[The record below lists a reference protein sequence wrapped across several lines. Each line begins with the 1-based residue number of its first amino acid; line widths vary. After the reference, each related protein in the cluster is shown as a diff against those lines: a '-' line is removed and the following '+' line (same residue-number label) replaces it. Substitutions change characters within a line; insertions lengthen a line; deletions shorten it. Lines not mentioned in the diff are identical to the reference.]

1 MPAPKYFYF
10 RISLLIFCSV
20 CIYNMVEAGGG
31 VEKKTVE
38 KEGTDSFA
46 GSSES
51 SAPEKETPENHASD
65 ELAQDIMLKE
75 AEKLLRNRV
84 PKVPKAKIPGE
95 KAEAEK
101 IIVQAN
107 DNALNAQSSILALIA
122 DSEKARLEKQKP
134 VLYWVIAFVGS
145 QLLAFNAIIAL
156 VIWSAATNSSNGNF
170 ALIFEFLK
178 YYIGAV
184 LVELIG
190 MIVFITQS
198 TFKSVTKQML
208 KIVSDNG
215 KFDEK

>member
-1 MPAPKYFYF
+1 
-10 RISLLIFCSV
+10 
-20 CIYNMVEAGGG
+20 MVEAGGG

-38 KEGTDSFA
+38 KEGADSFA
-46 GSSES
+46 GSIES
-51 SAPEKETPENHASD
+51 SAPEEEAGIFASGD
-65 ELAQDIMLKE
+65 LEDIMLKG
-75 AEKLLRNRV
+75 AEKLLRSQV
-84 PKVPKAKIPGE
+84 PEVPEAKIPDE

-134 VLYWVIAFVGS
+134 VLYWVIVFVGS
-145 QLLAFNAIIAL
+145 QLFVFNAIIAF
-156 VIWSAATNSSNGNF
+156 VIWSAATNSSNENF

-208 KIVSDNG
+208 KIVSNNV